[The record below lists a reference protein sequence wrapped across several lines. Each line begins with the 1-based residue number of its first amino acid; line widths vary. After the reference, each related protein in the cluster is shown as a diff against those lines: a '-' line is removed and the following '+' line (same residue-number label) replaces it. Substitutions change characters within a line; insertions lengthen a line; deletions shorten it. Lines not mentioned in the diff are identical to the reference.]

1 MVIFLDIAVDIDT
14 HINVKLNTDLFYM
27 SGSIGDL
34 ENT

>member
-1 MVIFLDIAVDIDT
+1 MVSFLDMAIDIDT

-27 SGSIGDL
+27 SGSIRDP